1 MNAPRAVVH
10 GVVIA
15 SMVLVAPSMAD
26 VWDLATAN
34 DDSSLNATNTVSH
47 GGVQVH
53 DLGVRPGP
61 VADEDWYRAFS
72 YGYSSYE
79 VVVDGMTGD
88 VNPPVGISLERVDS
102 TGAVLTSSLPI
113 LGGPARSV
121 RWENTTAAPVSDS
134 YIRVR
139 GALCGTD
146 CSAEDQYTIRFY
158 DTTYSVPRFN
168 NSGSQVTIL
177 ILQNTSP
184 QTFISGNAY
193 CWSSSGTLL
202 ATIPISLGDHQI
214 LVSNT
219 AAVPGLQGVG
229 GSITITTDG
238 RYGQLTGKAI
248 ALEPATGFSFDSPM
262 VPLPL

>member
-1 MNAPRAVVH
+1 MRIPRAVVL
-10 GVVIA
+10 GLVLG
-15 SMVLVAPSMAD
+15 SMGLTDGSMAD
-26 VWDLATAN
+26 VWDVASQN
-34 DDSSLNATNTVSH
+34 DDSSLNANNTVSH

-61 VADEDWYRAFS
+61 VADEDWFRAFS

-79 VVVDGMTGD
+79 VTVDGMTGD

-102 TGAVLTSSLPI
+102 TGAVLTSSSPI
-113 LGGPARSV
+113 LGGAARSL
-121 RWENTTAAPVSDS
+121 RWENATAAPVSDS

-146 CSAEDQYTIRFY
+146 CSSEDQYTIRFY
-158 DTTYSVPRFN
+158 ETTYSIPRFN
-168 NSGSQVTIL
+168 NSGSQVTVL

-184 QTFISGNAY
+184 QTSISGNAY

-202 ATIPISLGDHQI
+202 ATIPISLTDHQI
-214 LVSNT
+214 LVSNLALVT
-219 AAVPGLQGVG
+219 GLQGVG

-238 RYGQLTGKAI
+238 RYGQLSGKAI

>member
-1 MNAPRAVVH
+1 MKTSRIVAL
-10 GVVIA
+10 GL
-15 SMVLVAPSMAD
+15 VLGSLGLAGGSMAD

-34 DDSSLNATNTVSH
+34 DDSSLNAKNTVSH

-61 VADEDWYRAFS
+61 VADEDWYRAFTLA
-72 YGYSSYE
+72 YSSYE
-79 VVVDGMTGD
+79 VVVEGMTGD

-102 TGAVLTSSLPI
+102 AGVVLTSSSPLP
-113 LGGPARSV
+113 GGAAKSL
-121 RWENTTAAPVSDS
+121 RWQNTTATPVSDS

-146 CSAEDQYTIRFY
+146 CSSEDQYTIRFY
-158 DTTYSVPRFN
+158 ETTYSVPRFN
-168 NSGSQVTIL
+168 NAGGQVTVL

-184 QTFISGNAY
+184 QEFVTGNAY

-202 ATIPISLGDHQI
+202 ATIPIFLTEHQVM
-214 LVSNT
+214 VSNT

-238 RYGQLTGKAI
+238 RYGQLTGKAL
-248 ALEPATGFSFDSPM
+248 ALEPTTGFSFDSPM
-262 VPLPL
+262 VPLPF

>member
-1 MNAPRAVVH
+1 MRIPRAVLLGFVL
-10 GVVIA
+10 GSTGLAAVV
-15 SMVLVAPSMAD
+15 MAD
-26 VWDLATAN
+26 VWDVASQN
-34 DDSSLNATNTVSH
+34 DDSSLNAKNTVSH

-61 VADEDWYRAFS
+61 VADEDWYSAFS

-79 VVVDGMTGD
+79 VTVEGMTGD
-88 VNPPVGISLERVDS
+88 VNPPVGISLERVDG

-113 LGGPARSV
+113 LGGAARSL
-121 RWENTTAAPVSDS
+121 RWENTTASPLSDS

-146 CSAEDQYTIRFY
+146 CSSEDQYTIRFY
-158 DTTYSVPRFN
+158 DTTYSIPRFN
-168 NSGSQVTIL
+168 NAGSQVTVV

-184 QTFISGNAY
+184 QTLISGNVY
-193 CWSSSGTLL
+193 CWSTSGTLL
-202 ATIPISLGDHQI
+202 ATIPFLLGDHQI
-214 LVSNT
+214 LVSNM

-248 ALEPATGFSFDSPM
+248 ALEPSTGFSFDSPM